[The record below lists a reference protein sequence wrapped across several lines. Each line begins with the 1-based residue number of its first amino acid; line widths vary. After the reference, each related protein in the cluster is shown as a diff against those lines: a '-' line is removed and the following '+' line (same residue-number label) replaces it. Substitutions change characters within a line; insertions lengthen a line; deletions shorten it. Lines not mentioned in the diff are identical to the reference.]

1 MTLRRG
7 LAGHP
12 AKDDEGLSL
21 VELMIAMGVLSIVM
35 VIVTNLFVTVVA
47 TTQAANA
54 ARSAVGQAG
63 NAMDEIAR
71 VVRMGTSN
79 AVSGNST
86 PDPAVVSGSGTA
98 LTVLSY
104 VDTTASAP
112 LPTKVAFT
120 LDGGVLTEART
131 AFAASG
137 SLAVITTAVTSRPV
151 ASGLTSVTFA
161 YADSAGGALTPSVSG
176 LSDAQRALVTTVTVT
191 VTGQNTSGRTDDP
204 IVLTNTVLLT
214 NAALAAGPGS

>member
-1 MTLRRG
+1 MLRRRIADHRMKND
-7 LAGHP
+7 AGM
-12 AKDDEGLSL
+12 SL
-21 VELMIAMGVLSIVM
+21 VELLVAMGVLSIVM

-47 TTQAANA
+47 TTQAANT

-79 AVSGNST
+79 AVSGSST
-86 PDPAVVSGSGTA
+86 PDPAVVSGTGTA

-120 LDGGVLTEART
+120 VDAGVLTEART
-131 AFAASG
+131 VFLPSG
-137 SLAVITTAVTSRPV
+137 SLAVIGSTTTSRQV
-151 ASGLTSVTFA
+151 ASGLTSIGFT
-161 YADSAGGALTPSVSG
+161 YADSAGRVLTPAASG
-176 LSDAQRALVTTVTVT
+176 LSDGQRALVTTITVT
-191 VTGQNTSGRTDDP
+191 VTAPNSSRGTDDP
-204 IVLTNTVLLT
+204 IVLSNSVLLT
-214 NAALAAGPGS
+214 NVALAAGNGS